1 MVVYR
6 IESHNRK
13 NLALTGEGARLFGG
27 RWNRQGE
34 RAVYTS
40 MHRSLAMLEILAHV
54 FDSRSFPIKRVM
66 VSVTI
71 PSEYIHFIPLE
82 ELPLAWD
89 SMSSYQH
96 SESVFHEQCLSENRL
111 AIAVPSVVV
120 PEEYNVVINPHHESI
135 ASVVIEDISPIKWD
149 TRIATGLSD

>member
-13 NLALTGEGARLFGG
+13 NQSLSGEGARLFGG
-27 RWNRQGE
+27 RWNRKGE

-54 FDSRSFPIKRVM
+54 FDSRSFPRLRVM
-66 VSVTI
+66 VSILI
-71 PSEYIHFIPLE
+71 PSEAVHFIPVE
-82 ELPLAWD
+82 ELPEAWD
-89 SMSSYQH
+89 SMSSYQY
-96 SESVFHEQCLSENRL
+96 SETVFHEHCLSDNRL

-135 ASVVIEDISPIKWD
+135 SSVVIEDISPIKWD